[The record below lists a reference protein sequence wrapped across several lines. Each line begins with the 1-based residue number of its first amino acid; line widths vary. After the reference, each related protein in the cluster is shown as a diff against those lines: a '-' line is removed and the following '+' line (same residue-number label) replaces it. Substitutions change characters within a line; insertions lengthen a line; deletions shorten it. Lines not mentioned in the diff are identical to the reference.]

1 VCTIPCGIVTQQLPV
16 YTKTAKSKSWF
27 AAGWYRVGEVVLADH
42 AGAQADQCYNAMNMQ
57 DHSIQKV
64 MPMTIHLQKFVDR
77 VRGQEARGAR
87 DFVMTM
93 NEARDLHADI
103 TRCCS
108 VYRICKNRQQ
118 NQQH

>member
-1 VCTIPCGIVTQQLPV
+1 
-16 YTKTAKSKSWF
+16 
-27 AAGWYRVGEVVLADH
+27 
-42 AGAQADQCYNAMNMQ
+42 MQ

-87 DFVMTM
+87 DLVMTM

-103 TRCCS
+103 TRLLLALQ
-108 VYRICKNRQQ
+108 NLQEQQ
-118 NQQH
+118 IKTANTDVLKVEIQGGSF